1 MTEEAPAQPRRCFV
15 DEAGDATLFDARG
28 RVLVGE
34 PGCSR
39 YFMLGALEVRDPA
52 ALAADLTAL
61 RLQLLA
67 DPYFKDVPS
76 MQPTRRKTALAFHA
90 KDDLPEVRRE
100 VFRVLLQ
107 HELQFHAV
115 VRDKQRVLDYVR
127 ARNGLDERYRYQ
139 PNELYDTLVARLF
152 KNRLHLGPELEVCF
166 ASRGKADRSAA
177 LRQALQTARRR
188 FEAKWQRN
196 VETRIDA
203 RQAAAA
209 HEPALQAADYFL
221 WALQRHYER
230 GESRFVQLIWP
241 KVGVVQAVDET
252 EVAPYGAYYTKK
264 KPLVA
269 VTSGS
274 EQGPGI

>member
-1 MTEEAPAQPRRCFV
+1 MTATPSPPRRCYV

-39 YFMLGALEVRDPA
+39 YFMLGALEVGDPA
-52 ALAADLTAL
+52 ALAADLMAL

-76 MQPTRRKTALAFHA
+76 MQPARRKTALAFHA

-115 VRDKQRVLDYVR
+115 VRDKQRVLEYVR
-127 ARNGLDERYRYQ
+127 ERNALDERYRYQ
-139 PNELYDTLVARLF
+139 PNDLYDTLVARLF
-152 KNRLHLGPELEVCF
+152 KNRLHLRPELQVCF

-177 LRQALQTARRR
+177 LRQALQMAHRR
-188 FEAKWQRN
+188 FEAKWRRN
-196 VETRIDA
+196 VEARIEA

-241 KVGVVQAVDET
+241 KIGVVQAVDET
-252 EVAPYGAYYTKK
+252 TVAPYGAYYTKK

-269 VTSGS
+269 MTSG
-274 EQGPGI
+274 